1 MASLIKTVLAL
12 KNRTI
17 PPLVNFISPN
27 PKLDLARTP
36 FVASA
41 ESVPWVTDGAPRRAG
56 VSSFGIGGTNAHLVL
71 EEAPAVSTPAPE
83 RSLHL
88 LVISAKTAT
97 ALERTAI
104 RLADDLDQNP
114 ERSLADVAW
123 TLQVGRQEFAHRRIV
138 TATTAAEAVARL
150 RASKDPR
157 VFSAAHEGGARPV
170 AFLFSGQGS
179 QYPGMGEALYRQESP
194 IAMPSTVAP
203 RICRTVS
210 GATFGKS
217 YLETVVARSTRR
229 DLRSPHCS

>member
-1 MASLIKTVLAL
+1 M
-12 KNRTI
+12 
-17 PPLVNFISPN
+17 
-27 PKLDLARTP
+27 
-36 FVASA
+36 
-41 ESVPWVTDGAPRRAG
+41 
-56 VSSFGIGGTNAHLVL
+56 
-71 EEAPAVSTPAPE
+71 STPAPE

-179 QYPGMGEALYRQESP
+179 QYPGMGEALYRQNP
-194 IAMPSTVAP
+194 LIAMPSTVAP